1 MTRKT
6 KSNRSVKTAIL
17 FCVAVLIVT
26 ALLPTLL
33 SLVDISGSAS
43 TNTASKNQTK
53 TVTPTRESQTVVPDK
68 GFDGL
73 DSVEVSAV
81 TKDIDANIK
90 PENIKQGAEIL
101 GVKGTYKGEK
111 IPLNIAYG
119 KTLAPPEDTH
129 SLWIR
134 DNASPTKI
142 VVSPY
147 TQSNAVGETTYQTNT
162 EGSNNLYWEH
172 NGFRYAFSGFT
183 VIATCVDSGEN
194 KRTTI
199 CQDNYSSLFY
209 SFTAAGEKAYFAVYR
224 FYEFTTSS
232 LAGGRSYYSY
242 SNLLLV
248 ELDGLNVFLRKN
260 LSQSCSSPTVCYDE
274 VSERV
279 YFGGGQGKP
288 IYYYTPTSFGTA
300 ISSSK
305 GNGKLFAYNNVLFD
319 INGTTVSRIES
330 DGTLT
335 TVARLPQS
343 IGYCYVDG
351 HVLYCIT
358 GQNLFSLDIESL
370 QTTDIASNLP
380 TFCNGTSVGEW
391 RLTKDDDSVRAVCAF
406 YETVTPF
413 STILQENVLQILTK
427 GSSTLPL
434 EICISE
440 DIAVS
445 IYPQRVQIGQ
455 SNNTARVLE
464 AYLFDGSKWVD
475 ISSGIPYGFDASL
488 SLQNISSST
497 GISTRVE
504 YDGTT
509 EITLTAKAGYNLP
522 DNVTVS
528 GATASWDKSTGK
540 LTLSNP
546 TGNVTVTAA
555 GIAIDY
561 SVTAFAENCTASDSN
576 PTIVHYGDTKTFVF
590 TADTYYVLPS
600 SISVSGATLDS
611 WTQSTGTAVIRNVTG
626 NVTITVTATKIT
638 YTLTENLTNIDKSGT
653 HPTSIAAD
661 ETLTLVY
668 ATPDGYNLPDNVT
681 VTGATASWDKSTGK
695 LTLSNPTGN
704 VTVTAAGEVK
714 INENAVDYSLKFYDD
729 KVTKLVSEEETDLT
743 SDEMST
749 LGIVKGMSWWK
760 LTDFAFET
768 SANTAIVVASKY
780 FVSFG
785 GTNNRIKV
793 GGTVEQAITV
803 TNESSYAMANQSAIV
818 TVVDGTGAEHALQY
832 SKQYENCLQD
842 GWECWRCTTHK
853 DGDKFTEYYTAQFN
867 LTATDKIITPAWN
880 HSDRQHV
887 AAVAPTCTSGGN
899 AEYYLCNKCH
909 KYLKAVGE
917 NAWEE
922 FDPSLPATGH
932 TLVDGVCTVCGF
944 AQPTSEC
951 SIAVTLASGGNCDIS
966 IYEIDDASDTSGGN
980 YLDEISS
987 GTGGTKTVTTSKKY
1001 IRIQAIDYAVCW
1013 LYSDLSGLTYISG
1026 EGSQY
1031 FIFEITGNGSVWIR
1045 AED

>member
-17 FCVAVLIVT
+17 FCVAVLLVT

-43 TNTASKNQTK
+43 TNTAPKNQTK

-90 PENIKQGAEIL
+90 PEYIKQGAEIL

-134 DNASPTKI
+134 DNANPTKI

-172 NGFRYAFSGFT
+172 NGYRYAFSGGVLTSTCISTGERNDNSLGTGSAAFT
-183 VIATCVDSGEN
+183 P
-194 KRTTI
+194 
-199 CQDNYSSLFY
+199 
-209 SFTAAGEKAYFAVYR
+209 AAEKAYFVTYFWSRSYNPNFGGSWDETYR
-224 FYEFTTSS
+224 F
-232 LAGGRSYYSY
+232 
-242 SNLLLV
+242 NLY
-248 ELDGLNVFLRKN
+248 ELDGLNVILRKN

-279 YFGGGQGKP
+279 YFGDGQGNP

-358 GQNLFSLDIESL
+358 GQNLFSFDIESL

-380 TFCNGTSVGEW
+380 TFCNGASVGEW
-391 RLTKDDDSVRAVCAF
+391 RLTKDDDSVRAVCAY

-427 GSSTLPL
+427 SSSTLPL
-434 EICISE
+434 EICVSE

-464 AYLFDGSKWVD
+464 AFLFDGSKWVD
-475 ISSGIPYGFDASL
+475 ISSGIPYGFDVSL

-561 SVTAFAENCTASDSN
+561 SVTAFVENCTASDSN

-638 YTLTENLTNIDKSGT
+638 YTLAENLTNIDKSGT

-668 ATPDGYNLPDNVT
+668 ATSDGYDLPDSVT
-681 VTGATASWDKSTGK
+681 VSGATASWDKSTGK

-704 VTVTAAGEVK
+704 VTITAAGEVK

-729 KVTKLVSEEETDLT
+729 KVTKLVGEEETDLT
-743 SDEMST
+743 SDEMSA
-749 LGIVKGMSWWK
+749 LGIVKGMAWWD

-768 SANTAIVVASKY
+768 SANTAIVFASKSPVW
-780 FVSFG
+780 FN

-793 GGTVEQAITV
+793 AGSVQDVITV
-803 TNESSYAMANQSAIV
+803 TDQTYSVFAVHNAMV

-853 DGDKFTEYYTAQFN
+853 DGDKFTEYYNKQFA
-867 LTATDKIITPAWN
+867 ATDANSIVKSAWN

-922 FDPSLPATGH
+922 FDPFLPATGH

-944 AQPTSEC
+944 TQPTSEC
-951 SIAVTLASGGNCDIS
+951 SIAVTLASDGNCNIS

-980 YLDEISS
+980 FLEQISS

-1001 IRIQAIDYAVCW
+1001 IRIETSYAVCW
-1013 LYSDLSGLTYISG
+1013 EYSDLSGLTYISG
-1026 EGSQY
+1026 EGSCTY